1 MSDYVIIE
9 IPNFITSSGT
19 RITYGYEYVPEHVP
33 GHVPGS
39 TNTQVN
45 LDCIVINIDSSN
57 KQNTNSTNNS
67 AHSTYSNCGISKLNI
82 YNLFPML
89 KPKFMS
95 NYIIENSNIV

>member
-19 RITYGYEYVPEHVP
+19 RITYGYEYVPEYD
-33 GHVPGS
+33 S
-39 TNTQVN
+39 RATNTNTNTNTQVN

-57 KQNTNSTNNS
+57 KQNTNSTNG
-67 AHSTYSNCGISKLNI
+67 STYSNGNGISKLNI

-95 NYIIENSNIV
+95 NYIIENGNIV